1 MTLDRSVG
9 PVPRMSCAHGAAAG
23 IGLWLLIA
31 VYATTTLI
39 PRFVPALGTLLDIA
53 LSVAA
58 AFAFAG
64 VHGSIR
70 YGFSAIIVF
79 FGVSLLVSNVMENLS
94 ILTGFPFGHYYY
106 TANLGPK
113 LFLVPLLIGPAYLG
127 TGYVAWTL
135 ANVILDEADR
145 RRDVASIV
153 GLPVV
158 AAFIMTGWDV
168 CFDPALS
175 TIAHDWIWRNG
186 GGYFGVPLVNYLGW
200 FLTVYLFYQ
209 FFALYLVRRSGM
221 VRTDQPRTYWYQAAL
236 FFFVIAVGYPAAYL
250 GGRNHLVTDATGAT
264 WRTGDI
270 YETAAIVS
278 IYTLLFVSVLTFL
291 KIARWGSAVEAPR
304 RSSR

>member
-1 MTLDRSVG
+1 VPARSD
-9 PVPRMSCAHGAAAG
+9 PHGAAAG

-31 VYATTTLI
+31 LYAATTVI
-39 PRFVPALGTLLDIA
+39 PRFVPAFGTLFDVA

-58 AFAFAG
+58 AFAFACI
-64 VHGSIR
+64 HGSIR
-70 YGFSAIIVF
+70 YRLGGIIVF
-79 FGVSLLVSNVMENLS
+79 FGIGLLVSNVMENLS
-94 ILTGFPFGHYYY
+94 IVTGFPFGHYYY

-135 ANVILDEADR
+135 ASVILDGADR
-145 RRDVASIV
+145 RQDLASIV

-158 AAFIMTGWDV
+158 AAFIMTSWDV
-168 CFDPALS
+168 CFDPTLS

-200 FLTVYLFYQ
+200 FLTVYIFYQ
-209 FFALYLVRRSGM
+209 FFALYLAGRSGI
-221 VRTDQPRTYWYQAAL
+221 VRTGQPKTYWYQAVV
-236 FFFVIAVGYPAAYL
+236 FFFVVAVGYPAAYF

-264 WRTGDI
+264 WRTRDI

-278 IYTLLFVSVLTFL
+278 IYTLLFVSVLSFL
-291 KIARWGSAVEAPR
+291 KIARSGAGSKHRAVHHVN
-304 RSSR
+304 